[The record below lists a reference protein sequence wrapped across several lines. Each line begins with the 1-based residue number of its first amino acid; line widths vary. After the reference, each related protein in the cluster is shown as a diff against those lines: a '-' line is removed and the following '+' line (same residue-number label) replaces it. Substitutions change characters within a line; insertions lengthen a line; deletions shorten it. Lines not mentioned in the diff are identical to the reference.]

1 MSITTKAGDNGKTS
15 ILFGKKIPKDDLRV
29 EACGTLDELCS
40 FLGMAKS
47 LIVSRGLKSIIESI
61 QKDLFVIGTEVA
73 AAPKHLR
80 KLKKRITKNSVSKMD
95 ELIRVWEAKNRPK
108 VACFCLP
115 GENLVSSSFDISRT
129 IARRAE
135 RTLVT
140 LKRKKIVSNGEI
152 IVYLNR
158 LSDLLYLFARGYGQE
173 TKQNSENQGGAV

>member
-1 MSITTKAGDNGKTS
+1 MGITTKTGDSGKTS
-15 ILFGKKIPKDDLRV
+15 LLFGKKIPKDDLRV

-47 LIVSRGLKSIIESI
+47 LITERGLKSVIESI

-73 AAPKHLR
+73 AAPKHLN

-95 ELIRVWEAKNRPK
+95 ELIGSWEVKNRSR
-108 VACFCLP
+108 ATCFCLP

-140 LKRKKIVSNGEI
+140 LKRKKIVSNGDI

-158 LSDLLYLFARGYGQE
+158 LSDLLYLFARSYGQK
-173 TKQNSENQGGAV
+173 TKTK